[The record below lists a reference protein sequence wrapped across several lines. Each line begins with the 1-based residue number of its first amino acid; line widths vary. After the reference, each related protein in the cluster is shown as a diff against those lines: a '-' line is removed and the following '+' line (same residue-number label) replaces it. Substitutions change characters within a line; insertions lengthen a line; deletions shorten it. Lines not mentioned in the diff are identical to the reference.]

1 MAEALQARDISPL
14 PKILEPLTTELS
26 NSFDSHPDNREH
38 LSQILLYGLTE
49 NLEGQPL
56 LKPGALAHT
65 LRALQL
71 DGKIPGDNDS
81 LKTYLSK
88 THLGIVDVGNLKA
101 INEDPKFGSHQ
112 AGNTAILLHLESI
125 HNASQKLGLTTLIFR
140 AQGDEFLCLIL
151 PPNNDADFDG
161 KKFRE
166 EVSNSTKTMI
176 DNIKTEAKH
185 PLYGIANSQSEL
197 ITKTLDL
204 IPLKDSTIPEETK
217 RMSDIAELLMAEAEE
232 ADPSPTAKKINPVK
246 AFFKKTIKKHLGDR
260 KISQSSKPRT
270 ASTIDRIVQAVA
282 ETTKIS
288 KREASEEELAKRW
301 QIVDS
306 YCPPSMKMAVEHFS
320 SSTKGNP
327 DQQALILT
335 YIEEALFDT
344 HLKRDPPILNPWAFL
359 ELTNTQKDNDGT
371 AFYKCGG
378 MVSPYF
384 LKLINSVDGRLGGN
398 SVISGLADVISNSQR
413 QLASTPQVIVSKIG
427 GSFYYMA
434 TETGA
439 SSFLDKLSEFQ
450 QAQIEKI
457 IVLSQKLPYSLEN
470 LAILIKEWSKIPVY
484 SEVEFNDSGERTNKS
499 TGLFLDYLRP
509 KHYFTETSLAD
520 QINSL
525 CHLSPFTTMLINL
538 FYAERFLS
546 RSSDYFKLYRLV

>member
-26 NSFDSHPDNREH
+26 NSFDSHPNNSKH

-151 PPNNDADFDG
+151 PNLDADFDG

-166 EVSNSTKTMI
+166 EVSNSTNMLINT
-176 DNIKTEAKH
+176 IKAEINH
-185 PLYGIANSQSEL
+185 PLNGIAKNQSEL

-288 KREASEEELAKRW
+288 KRESSKEELAKRW

-306 YCPPSMKMAVEHFS
+306 YCPPSMKMAVEHFA
-320 SSTKGNP
+320 SSTKESP

-344 HLKRDPPILNPWAFL
+344 HLKRNPPILNPWAFL
-359 ELTNTQKDNDGT
+359 ELTNTQKNNDGT
-371 AFYKCGG
+371 ALYKPGG

-413 QLASTPQVIVSKIG
+413 QLASTPQVIISKIG

-457 IVLSQKLPYSLEN
+457 IELPQELPYSLEN
-470 LAILIKEWSKIPVY
+470 LAILIREWSKIPVY
-484 SEVEFNDSGERTNKS
+484 SEVEFNDSGERTNKT
-499 TGLFLDYLRP
+499 TGLFLDLVRS
-509 KHYFTETSLAD
+509 KHYYSETALAD
-520 QINSL
+520 QINLL
-525 CHLSPFTTMLINL
+525 CRLSPFTSMLIDL
-538 FYAERFLS
+538 FYAERFLN
-546 RSSDYFKLYRLV
+546 RSSDYFKLSRLV